1 MEINI
6 KNLVTDSLFKLLKN
20 NDINDISITKI
31 CNNASISRTSFYNNF
46 NNILDVI
53 NYKFDLIINSL
64 YEIYYLNKKR
74 NKDNYN
80 LCKEILKYIEK
91 NKEIFLIIINK
102 FYFDFKNKLDDYF
115 INKIDYK
122 NYVITSGIIINI
134 VLFYLNN
141 KNIKELIQKNN
152 IF

>member
-115 INKIDYK
+115 INKIDFK
-122 NYVITSGIIINI
+122 NYVITSGIIVNI

-141 KNIKELIQKNN
+141 KNIKELIENLKK
-152 IF
+152 

>member
-6 KNLVTDSLFKLLKN
+6 KNLVADSLFKLLKN
-20 NDINDISITKI
+20 IDINDITITKI

-53 NYKFDLIINSL
+53 NYKLNLIINNL

-80 LCKEILKYIEK
+80 LCKEILKYIEN
-91 NKEIFLIIINK
+91 NKDIFLIIINK
-102 FYFDFKNKLDDYF
+102 FYFDFKNRLDDYF
-115 INKIDYK
+115 LNKIDFK

-141 KNIKELIQKNN
+141 KNIKELIENLKK
-152 IF
+152 

>member
-1 MEINI
+1 MEIN
-6 KNLVTDSLFKLLKN
+6 
-20 NDINDISITKI
+20 TKI

-53 NYKFDLIINSL
+53 NYKFDLIINNL

-91 NKEIFLIIINK
+91 NKDIFLIIINK
-102 FYFDFKNKLDDYF
+102 FYFDFKNRLDDYF

-141 KNIKELIQKNN
+141 KNIKELIENLKK
-152 IF
+152 

>member
-1 MEINI
+1 MASNI
-6 KNLVTDSLFKLLKN
+6 KNLIANSLFILLKN

-31 CNNASISRTSFYNNF
+31 CYNASISRTSFYNNF

-53 NYKFDLIINSL
+53 NYKLNLIINNL

-80 LCKEILKYIEK
+80 LCKEILKYIEN
-91 NKEIFLIIINK
+91 NKDIFLIIINK
-102 FYFDFKNKLDDYF
+102 FYFDFKNRLDDYF
-115 INKIDYK
+115 LNKIDFK

-141 KNIKELIQKNN
+141 KNIKELIENLKK
-152 IF
+152 

>member
-6 KNLVTDSLFKLLKN
+6 KNLVADSLFKLLKN

-53 NYKFDLIINSL
+53 NYKFDLIIDNL

-74 NKDNYN
+74 NKDKYN

-91 NKEIFLIIINK
+91 NKEVFLIIINK

-134 VLFYLNN
+134 VIFYLNN
-141 KNIKELIQKNN
+141 KNIKELIEKNN

>member
-6 KNLVTDSLFKLLKN
+6 KNLLADSLFKLLKN
-20 NDINDISITKI
+20 NDINDISITKL

-53 NYKFDLIINSL
+53 NYKFDLIIDNL
-64 YEIYYLNKKR
+64 YKIYYLNNKR
-74 NKDNYN
+74 NKDIYN

-91 NKEIFLIIINK
+91 NKDLFLIIIKK
-102 FYFDFKNKLDDYF
+102 FYFEFKNKLDNYF

-122 NYVITSGIIINI
+122 NYIITSGIIINI

-141 KNIKELIQKNN
+141 KDIKELIKYLKK
-152 IF
+152 

>member
-53 NYKFDLIINSL
+53 NYKFDLIINNL

-91 NKEIFLIIINK
+91 NKEVFLIIINK

-152 IF
+152 IL